1 MVADELDPSVWL
13 LVQVPAYEVED
24 ARTVRTT
31 IDQITDLDDRQVFW
45 QTQCFAART
54 EEPQRIAELVRM
66 PTHVS
71 DDSHPAHRAPLRLL
85 GDDHRASVATGSR
98 DSWRLVEEGA
108 PGRIRTCAPASGG
121 RCSIP

>member
-54 EEPQRIAELVRM
+54 EE
-66 PTHVS
+66 TT
-71 DDSHPAHRAPLRLL
+71 AHRGAGQDAHPRLR
-85 GDDHRASVATGSR
+85 
-98 DSWRLVEEGA
+98 
-108 PGRIRTCAPASGG
+108 
-121 RCSIP
+121 